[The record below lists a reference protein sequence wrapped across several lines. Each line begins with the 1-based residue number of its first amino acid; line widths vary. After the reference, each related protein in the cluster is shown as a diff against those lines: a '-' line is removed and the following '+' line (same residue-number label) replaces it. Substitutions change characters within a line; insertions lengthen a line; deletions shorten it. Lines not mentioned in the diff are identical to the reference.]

1 MARGRGKKM
10 NILTGD
16 KVKVQVMGIQDME
29 GKEQWTALVGSK
41 TPILHTET
49 PVQTPVIGT
58 GMINSEQPGGEN
70 VLVTQRAK
78 TPVMESL
85 EKPKGAN
92 LFQGNR
98 LAAQGMTLQYVA
110 HVVRNGETMVELSK
124 TEVELETQRW
134 KHALILYVVGADP
147 TIAALKRDEVLYA
160 GPHMLNNKLII
171 VKTWSPEFDFNKEAM
186 QTIPSWVKFPNLP
199 LNCWGVN
206 SLSRI
211 GSGHKCQNMEGVAGR
226 PVARPRKRR
235 MEWKTRTD
243 GEQPEN
249 ETPWKEVRGKSTAKG
264 GLNFD
269 KGITSTAN
277 EFNVLHDHAIRLVVR
292 SLSRGCRFSCTA
304 IYGMHTIE
312 DRKSLWGKRRSI
324 NLRQQGPW
332 LSMGYYN
339 AIHRA
344 EARLIGSTVHEA
356 ETKDFDSFFKD
367 TRMAILRANGR
378 EFTWNNGH
386 TYSRNDWEEDRRH
399 RPFKFLNHLA
409 QHGEFQRTVQMAW
422 QQSHNTSTMYGVW
435 QKLKRVKITL
445 KELNIVEYQGV
456 ETRIRMYRQQLHD
469 LQSTMRQPGQ
479 STEILQLEKEVKENL
494 EKWLNIKESIL
505 KQKSRVQWLQ
515 LGDGNTTYYHASLK
529 SRIARNKILRL
540 TTADGRM
547 VNSSNVIEEEIIEFY
562 KQLLGSCATQLPTA
576 NPIVM
581 RDGHVLD
588 RNQQAQLIKHVTRQE
603 VVMALQ
609 GINDAKAPGCDGFNA
624 LFFKKTWENIGEE
637 ITGNSSPQGFR
648 QEDPISPYLFVLS
661 MEYLSRLFKRLQHNP
676 DFNFHPKCERLQI
689 IQLSFAD
696 DPLLFSRGDIG
707 SIKLLYGVFHEF
719 SLASG
724 LVANADKSS
733 IYFGGVPR
741 DTQAEILQELG
752 FSQGKGSVMPRAYTL
767 DVAGTRRPLLAPKR
781 TLGLSFLTQWK
792 PNSTE

>member
-277 EFNVLHDHAIRLVVR
+277 EFNVLHDHAIRLVVAGGR
-292 SLSRGCRFSCTA
+292 GQSGSRILGRGEIFIKGLPVFLYC
-304 IYGMHTIE
+304 II
-312 DRKSLWGKRRSI
+312 W
-324 NLRQQGPW
+324 
-332 LSMGYYN
+332 
-339 AIHRA
+339 
-344 EARLIGSTVHEA
+344 LIGSTVHEA

-435 QKLKRVKITL
+435 QKLKR
-445 KELNIVEYQGV
+445 GV

-529 SRIARNKILRL
+529 SRIAQNKILRL
-540 TTADGRM
+540 TTTDGRM

-562 KQLLGSCATQLPTA
+562 KKLLGSCATQLPAA
-576 NPIVM
+576 NPMVM
-581 RDGHVLD
+581 RAGPVLD

-637 ITGNSSPQGFR
+637 ITGNSSPQDAMCDGC
-648 QEDPISPYLFVLS
+648 L
-661 MEYLSRLFKRLQHNP
+661 
-676 DFNFHPKCERLQI
+676 
-689 IQLSFAD
+689 
-696 DPLLFSRGDIG
+696 
-707 SIKLLYGVFHEF
+707 
-719 SLASG
+719 
-724 LVANADKSS
+724 
-733 IYFGGVPR
+733 GG
-741 DTQAEILQELG
+741 
-752 FSQGKGSVMPRAYTL
+752 
-767 DVAGTRRPLLAPKR
+767 
-781 TLGLSFLTQWK
+781 
-792 PNSTE
+792 